1 MTDFSVVR
9 PTIPALMS
17 GSAARNFVAFADALY
32 LSQQS
37 WQVQRHPAIGLNRV
51 SPRFF
56 TTACV
61 SAVTFQK
68 AVHYRSNAPAF

>member
-1 MTDFSVVR
+1 
-9 PTIPALMS
+9 MS

-37 WQVQRHPAIGLNRV
+37 WQVQRDPAIGLNRV

-56 TTACV
+56 TAAYE
-61 SAVTFQK
+61 SAATFQK
-68 AVHYRSNAPAF
+68 AVHYRSNAPTF